1 MMQNSET
8 AGPQAHS
15 SIATPEPV
23 PANQGSRSTATDGV
37 TAGFVTWMCFLS
49 VVAALLIGF
58 FGLRAMTAH
67 NAGWFGGSSQKIV
80 FVDHERLYAM
90 KIKDLMGKSGM
101 SPEDAKADAE
111 AFAKKIELG
120 VKDMTDSGLLVM
132 TTQVLLS
139 GPGGASDVT
148 DEVAKSMGLT
158 K

>member
-1 MMQNSET
+1 
-8 AGPQAHS
+8 
-15 SIATPEPV
+15 
-23 PANQGSRSTATDGV
+23 
-37 TAGFVTWMCFLS
+37 MCFLS
-49 VVAALLIGF
+49 VVATLMIGF
-58 FGLRAMTAH
+58 FGLKLMTTH
-67 NAGWFGGSSQKIV
+67 KVGGLGATSQKIV
-80 FVDHERLYAM
+80 FVDHERLYSM
-90 KIKDLMGKSGM
+90 KVKDLMGKPGM